1 MHSNDAQRIIEKN
14 SERLYSFH
22 SKIRHNLN
30 IPKKYYKIEIEVTFT
45 EFKNALENLQSAN
58 KTEKREVK
66 EICELKAPDIPL
78 QTLLK
83 IFIVACEGKFSYYD
97 HVKIFFPGLE
107 EKIDFKGYAT
117 NYNIEYPIILNDK
130 EKKLY
135 EALTDRKD
143 EIDSVKHWILS
154 YEIYDLVPIKYK
166 QEMLQN
172 LLPLLT
178 EWPNKVML
186 RLQQKEIDSKE
197 ILICKGREK

>member
-1 MHSNDAQRIIEKN
+1 MNEDRVPLESFEKQLDELIAGPNESSYITNKYDFRIILNKEQNFQEFLTKSSRKLSTESYYLLLTLFKRIIACYILSMHSTDAQRIIEKN

-45 EFKNALENLQSAN
+45 EFKNALEIIQYSI
-58 KTEKREVK
+58 KTEKLEVK

-107 EKIDFKGYAT
+107 EKIDFK
-117 NYNIEYPIILNDK
+117 
-130 EKKLY
+130 
-135 EALTDRKD
+135 
-143 EIDSVKHWILS
+143 
-154 YEIYDLVPIKYK
+154 
-166 QEMLQN
+166 
-172 LLPLLT
+172 
-178 EWPNKVML
+178 
-186 RLQQKEIDSKE
+186 
-197 ILICKGREK
+197 